1 MGGARAASELHLVAV
16 RPKERI
22 PSSLGTWH
30 CLFLAQGDWAQG
42 GGGWKRPLGVS
53 FSVCLEEAAPPA
65 CGSPRTCLCALP
77 CALTTAPRPLQVEE
91 KIKQTHR
98 KYLLQEQLKIIKKEL
113 GLEKED
119 KDAIEEKFRERLK
132 ELVVPKHVMD
142 VVDEELS
149 KLGLLDNHS
158 SEFK

>member
-1 MGGARAASELHLVAV
+1 MRRWGLRS
-16 RPKERI
+16 
-22 PSSLGTWH
+22 
-30 CLFLAQGDWAQG
+30 
-42 GGGWKRPLGVS
+42 GWEDLK
-53 FSVCLEEAAPPA
+53 FD
-65 CGSPRTCLCALP
+65 GSCRDQSGYCIC
-77 CALTTAPRPLQVEE
+77 RFVQVEE

-132 ELVVPKHVMD
+132 DLVVPKHVMD
-142 VVDEELS
+142 VIDEELN

>member
-1 MGGARAASELHLVAV
+1 MKISVVFSAAE
-16 RPKERI
+16 
-22 PSSLGTWH
+22 
-30 CLFLAQGDWAQG
+30 
-42 GGGWKRPLGVS
+42 GVITQK
-53 FSVCLEEAAPPA
+53 CLEAFDVSWWYQEQN
-65 CGSPRTCLCALP
+65 SNDTCC
-77 CALTTAPRPLQVEE
+77 CVQVEE

-132 ELVVPKHVMD
+132 DLVVPKHVMD
-142 VVDEELS
+142 VIDEELN

>member
-1 MGGARAASELHLVAV
+1 MPSRACSDGS
-16 RPKERI
+16 R
-22 PSSLGTWH
+22 S
-30 CLFLAQGDWAQG
+30 
-42 GGGWKRPLGVS
+42 
-53 FSVCLEEAAPPA
+53 AP
-65 CGSPRTCLCALP
+65 
-77 CALTTAPRPLQVEE
+77 QVEE

>member
-1 MGGARAASELHLVAV
+1 M
-16 RPKERI
+16 
-22 PSSLGTWH
+22 
-30 CLFLAQGDWAQG
+30 
-42 GGGWKRPLGVS
+42 
-53 FSVCLEEAAPPA
+53 
-65 CGSPRTCLCALP
+65 
-77 CALTTAPRPLQVEE
+77 EE

-98 KYLLQEQLKIIKKEL
+98 KYLLQEQLKI
-113 GLEKED
+113 
-119 KDAIEEKFRERLK
+119 IEEKFRERLK